1 VSTELEDPVVEGVGG
16 WCSCASCR
24 SESPSDLAAV
34 STRSDEGCIHLQ
46 GMPAAEKRALAE
58 LDTSD

>member
-1 VSTELEDPVVEGVGG
+1 MVEGVGG